1 MLSGSGWLL
10 ERFGIPQPI
19 TGGKA
24 TQKLSHSKFSTT
36 RDVGDRDGKLCQGQP
51 RTVCQN
57 NFTDH
62 GDALAI
68 HEAETSL
75 TSSANTSS
83 TAQAND
89 CGRELLG
96 VDIYCGGQQITR
108 LMNSICRNHENWP
121 STADICAIEE
131 GVSEHRQ
138 PRVFTSGDTCHTDVP
153 DPRIS
158 QDFSASDWIDA
169 ELLNCAGAAFLQM
182 KVRTCLI
189 TPLVRVSV
197 NAA

>member
-1 MLSGSGWLL
+1 M
-10 ERFGIPQPI
+10 
-19 TGGKA
+19 
-24 TQKLSHSKFSTT
+24 T
-36 RDVGDRDGKLCQGQP
+36 RDFGDRDGKLCQGQP

-57 NFTDH
+57 NFTND

-68 HEAETSL
+68 HEAATSL
-75 TSSANTSS
+75 TSSATTSS
-83 TAQAND
+83 TAQANNCD
-89 CGRELLG
+89 RELLG
-96 VDIYCGGQQITR
+96 FDVHSGGQQITR
-108 LMNSICRNHENWP
+108 LMNTICGNHEDWA
-121 STADICAIEE
+121 STADVCEIEK

-138 PRVFTSGDTCHTDVP
+138 PRIFTSGDTCPTDVP

-169 ELLNCAGAAFLQM
+169 ELLIGAGAAFLRM